1 MATPSSRFP
10 SEDTMYGYQLVASL
24 TEDHRHQIEV
34 AISGPRE
41 ESMTIGSLAEFVAL
55 IAELGDHARRTRM
68 ELIVDHTVHH
78 DMTGD
83 DWIQLTNVEYLTS
96 AHGESLTWR
105 SNSLSRS
112 LAVVVFDGA
121 TFDGNGLAAEVP
133 DALVADIE
141 TLYAEHHI
149 DDSDARHAVEAAL
162 ITGNWDSWIRS
173 ALSLPDR
180 VEKHWQRLTP
190 AQERAVF
197 DRALSRLVDE
207 HGWSLEFESRGDQ
220 LIIDLHQLA
229 QAITA
234 IVDHDSRRR

>member
-1 MATPSSRFP
+1 
-10 SEDTMYGYQLVASL
+10 MYGYQLVASL

-34 AISGPRE
+34 AVSGPRAGLK
-41 ESMTIGSLAEFVAL
+41 TIGSLAEFVAL
-55 IAELGDHARRTRM
+55 IAEIGDHARRTRM
-68 ELIVDHTVHH
+68 ELIVDHTVNQ

-83 DWIQLTNVEYLTS
+83 DWIQLANVEYLSS

-121 TFDGNGLAAEVP
+121 AFGGNGLAAEVP
-133 DALVADIE
+133 GALAEDIE
-141 TLYAEHHI
+141 TLYAEHYI

-162 ITGNWDSWIRS
+162 ITCNWDSWIRS

-180 VEKHWQRLTP
+180 VEEHWQRLTP
-190 AQERAVF
+190 TQEREVF
-197 DRALSRLVDE
+197 DRALGRLVDE
-207 HGWSLEFESRGDQ
+207 HGWSPEFEFRGDQ

>member
-1 MATPSSRFP
+1 
-10 SEDTMYGYQLVASL
+10 MYGYQLVASL
-24 TEDHRHQIEV
+24 IEDHRHQIEV
-34 AISGPRE
+34 AMSGPQSG
-41 ESMTIGSLAEFVAL
+41 SMTIGSLAEFIAL
-55 IAELGDHARRTRM
+55 IAELGDHARRIRM
-68 ELIVDHTVHH
+68 DLIVDHTVHH

-83 DWIQLTNVEYLTS
+83 DWIQLANVEYLTS

-121 TFDGNGLAAEVP
+121 AFDGNGLAVEVP
-133 DALVADIE
+133 DALAADIE
-141 TLYAEHHI
+141 TLYAEHYI

-162 ITGNWDSWIRS
+162 ITCNWDSWIRS

-180 VEKHWQRLTP
+180 VEEHWLRLTP
-190 AQERAVF
+190 AQEREVF
-197 DRALSRLVDE
+197 DRALGRLVDE
-207 HGWSLEFESRGDQ
+207 HGWSPEFESRGDQ

-234 IVDHDSRRR
+234 IVDHDRRRR